1 MNRQLFILPIAAALF
16 LNGCSMAPKYVRP
29 ESPVPNEWPSGAAY
43 KENKA
48 DANAPAVSELK
59 WREFF
64 TDERLIKIIE
74 TALQNN
80 RDLRIAGLNVEK
92 ARGIYGIRRAEL
104 LPIINATGNMNK
116 QRVPADLSASGKSAT
131 TEKYSVD
138 LGMASWEID
147 FFGYLTS
154 LKDRALKEYLATEEA
169 RRGAQILLIS
179 EVAGAYLTFAA
190 DIENLRL
197 AQSTLDAQQAAYDL
211 IKRRYDNGL
220 AQELDLL
227 QVQTRVD
234 SARVDIA
241 LYTRL
246 TAQDETALNLL
257 AGVTVP
263 SELLPESLAS
273 INQPKEISA
282 GISSEALLNRPDV
295 LQAENILKAANANI
309 GAARAALF
317 PRIALTTSVGTASSE
332 LSGLFR
338 SGSSTWTFAPQIVM
352 PIFDPRAWS
361 ALKVSKTEQKIVL
374 AQYEKAI
381 QKAFKEVAD
390 TLAVQG
396 TIDQQLSAQQ
406 SLANAAAETYRLSDT
421 RYAKGID
428 SYLGVIDA
436 HRSLYAAEQGLV
448 SFRLAKLVNHIKL
461 YAVLGGGADSVD
473 DANSQKEARK

>member
-1 MNRQLFILPIAAALF
+1 MNKHLLF
-16 LNGCSMAPKYVRP
+16 LPAVIILFQSGCSLAPKYARP
-29 ESPVPNEWPSGAAY
+29 DAPVPTEWPKGAAY

-48 DANAPAVSELK
+48 DANAPQASELK

-64 TDERLIKIIE
+64 TDQRLVKIIE

-92 ARGIYGIRRAEL
+92 ARGMYGIKRAEL
-104 LPIINATGNMNK
+104 LPTINATGGWSR
-116 QRVPADLSASGKSAT
+116 QRVAADLSSTGNPEV

-138 LGMASWEID
+138 FGMASWEID

-154 LKDRALKEYLATEEA
+154 LKDRALKEYLATEQA
-169 RRGAQILLIS
+169 RRSAQILLVS
-179 EVAGAYLTFAA
+179 EVAGAYLTLAA
-190 DIENLRL
+190 DNENLRL

-211 IKRRYDNGL
+211 IQRRYKNGL

-246 TAQDETALNLL
+246 AAQDETALNLL
-257 AGVTVP
+257 AGSTVP
-263 SELLPESLAS
+263 SELLPADLNS

-282 GISSEALLNRPDV
+282 GISSESLLRRPDI
-295 LQAENILKAANANI
+295 LQAENMLQAANANI

-317 PRIALTTSVGTASSE
+317 PRITLTTSVGTASSE
-332 LSGLFR
+332 LSGLFQP
-338 SGSSTWTFAPQIVM
+338 GSSTWNFAPQIVM

-361 ALKVSKTEQKIVL
+361 ALTVTKTEQKIVL
-374 AQYEKAI
+374 AQYEKSI

-390 TLAVQG
+390 ALAVQG
-396 TIDQQLSAQQ
+396 TIGRQLSAQQ
-406 SLANAAAETYRLSDT
+406 SLSDAAAETYRLSNI
-421 RYAKGID
+421 RYTKGID

-448 SFRLAKLVNHIKL
+448 AFRLAKLVNQVKL
-461 YAVLGGGADSVD
+461 YAVLGGGGDSP
-473 DANSQKEARK
+473 KEVRSEK